1 MTKVVLIGGGGHAKV
16 VLDVLGLC
24 GIAVH
29 GIADLRPGAADN
41 HGLAVIG
48 SDDEVL
54 SRGAE
59 GVALV
64 NAVGGVGSNENR
76 QRIYETFTAR
86 GFRFLSLVHPSA
98 VVARGVSLMPG
109 CQVMAGVVLQPG
121 VTIGVNALINT
132 RASVDHD
139 SKVGDHAHIAPGATV
154 SADVTIDE
162 AAHIGA
168 GAVVIQGR
176 RVGAR
181 TLVAAGAVV
190 TRDVPS
196 GVLARGVPATWES
209 QT

>member
-1 MTKVVLIGGGGHAKV
+1 MSVPQVVLIGGGGHAKV
-16 VLDVLGLC
+16 VLDVLALC

-29 GIADLRPGAADN
+29 GIADMRPRAADN
-41 HGLAVIG
+41 HGLPVIG
-48 SDDEVL
+48 SDDEIL

-109 CQVMAGVVLQPG
+109 CQIMAGVVLQPG
-121 VTIGVNALINT
+121 VTVGVNALINT
-132 RASVDHD
+132 HASVDHD
-139 SKVGDHAHIAPGATV
+139 SKVGDHAHVAPGATV
-154 SADVTIDE
+154 SADVTIEE

-190 TRDVPS
+190 TRDVPD
-196 GVLARGVPATWES
+196 GVLARGVPATWKV
-209 QT
+209 